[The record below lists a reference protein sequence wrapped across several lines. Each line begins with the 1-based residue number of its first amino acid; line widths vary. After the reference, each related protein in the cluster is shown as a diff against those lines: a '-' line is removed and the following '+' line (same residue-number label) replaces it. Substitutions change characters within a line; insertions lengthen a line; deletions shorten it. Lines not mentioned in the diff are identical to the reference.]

1 MITVVFDF
9 KGPLYLVPGSQK
21 DGIQDHSELTG
32 RPEGYE
38 QSPDWISNL
47 TAKLKYVVER
57 DRVAELVKS
66 HGLTAAKGPAGS
78 VLVFHSNIV
87 HASPPNIT
95 PLERSTLLFSYN
107 HISNAPPESLRR
119 RPDFLSS
126 ADTHPIQEVDEE
138 LGHLLSCAVARP
150 LGRGNHEHH

>member
-1 MITVVFDF
+1 MRPVVFDC

-107 HISNAPPESLRR
+107 HISNAPPESRRR